1 MGTVE
6 HSDRGQVDGYY
17 VDQSFVVLFLQENK
31 QTFYHTTDVQTV
43 VVESSE
49 NKQTRAMAVPSTS
62 GTKSE
67 HEVRKERSSPD
78 LDPRRTIEVVQRL
91 ETKTKIISAVAQ
103 QVSGVNLC
111 GAVDIGEVRVL
122 LQEWIDSTPCPE
134 TEDEVMLVNYLTELV
149 LDKNLEQ
156 VDLVLKFLS
165 R

>member
-1 MGTVE
+1 
-6 HSDRGQVDGYY
+6 
-17 VDQSFVVLFLQENK
+17 
-31 QTFYHTTDVQTV
+31 
-43 VVESSE
+43 
-49 NKQTRAMAVPSTS
+49 MAVPSTS

-67 HEVRKERSSPD
+67 RETRKERFSPD
-78 LDPRRTIEVVQRL
+78 LDPRQTIEVEQRL
-91 ETKTKIISAVAQ
+91 ETKTENAGTVAQ
-103 QVSGVNLC
+103 QDTGVNLC

-134 TEDEVMLVNYLTELV
+134 TEDEVVLVNYLTELV